1 MGRSSHG
8 HYGTRGCLRRCAPI
22 LASRLAGRLA
32 CGGFCRGSDRS
43 ACRCHESAPRKFSSF
58 LWSGPQISV
67 QLCSADHRWRL
78 VDVCLIRSGSCSRTS
93 RRLAAS
99 LRNCYRHRRSIFRA
113 RCSGHGLLPHEYWRR
128 RAICAGALG
137 RCIYG
142 SGVRCFADWFRYLD
156 CPAPRGIKGNCMA
169 KSSTAHQERLQ
180 RTRERDASLAA
191 VRGSAREAVSP
202 DLDRLIHERIRLG
215 IVSALAVN
223 RSLTF
228 NELKAL
234 LKTTDGN
241 LSVHARKLEEADYII
256 CSKSFDGR
264 LPKTEYRL
272 AAAGKRALERYL
284 NHMEAL
290 IRATRE
296 G

>member
-1 MGRSSHG
+1 MSRSS
-8 HYGTRGCLRRCAPI
+8 T
-22 LASRLAGRLA
+22 
-32 CGGFCRGSDRS
+32 
-43 ACRCHESAPRKFSSF
+43 
-58 LWSGPQISV
+58 
-67 QLCSADHRWRL
+67 
-78 VDVCLIRSGSCSRTS
+78 
-93 RRLAAS
+93 
-99 LRNCYRHRRSIFRA
+99 
-113 RCSGHGLLPHEYWRR
+113 
-128 RAICAGALG
+128 
-137 RCIYG
+137 
-142 SGVRCFADWFRYLD
+142 VR
-156 CPAPRGIKGNCMA
+156 
-169 KSSTAHQERLQ
+169 QERAQQ
-180 RTRERDASLAA
+180 RTQEPAARTPASPP
-191 VRGSAREAVSP
+191 V

-241 LSVHARKLEEADYII
+241 LSVHARKLEEADYIV

-272 AAAGKRALERYL
+272 AAAGRKALEKYL
-284 NHMEAL
+284 DHMEAL